1 MTRSFF
7 LAAVAALPV
16 ALVPVAANAQA
27 IDDDALMAEANELFD
42 PIPMTIPSVADNAV
56 TREKVDL
63 GRMLFFDPRL
73 SRSQVLSCYTC
84 HNLAMGGDD
93 NLETSIGH
101 GWQAGPRN
109 SPTVYNA
116 VLNVAQFWDGRAAD
130 LKEQAKGP
138 IQAGVEMN
146 NEPARVVATL
156 KSIPEYAQRFERTF
170 PNVDDPVT
178 FDNVARAIEAF
189 EATLITPASPLDQ
202 YLEGNAQ
209 ALDDQQ
215 KRGLRTFIDTGCASC
230 HNGVNLGGQ
239 GYYPFGVVERPG
251 SEILPLED
259 KGRFAVTATA
269 TDEYV
274 FRAVPLRNVGQTAP
288 YFHSGKVWD
297 LRQAVAIM
305 GVAQLGADLTDEQTD
320 DIVAFLGAL
329 TGEFPDVVVPKLPER
344 SQDTPL
350 PVTAVTGNQ
359 GHLE

>member
-1 MTRSFF
+1 MLRHSFLGALTALPLA
-7 LAAVAALPV
+7 LAAAAAAQTIDDAALMDE
-16 ALVPVAANAQA
+16 ANA
-27 IDDDALMAEANELFD
+27 LFD
-42 PIPMTIPSVADNAV
+42 PIPQMVPAVDGNAV
-56 TREKVDL
+56 TGEKVDL

-73 SRSQVLSCYTC
+73 SASQILSCNSC

-116 VLNVAQFWDGRAAD
+116 IFNVAQFWDGRAAD
-130 LKEQAKGP
+130 LREQAKGP

-156 KSIPEYAQRFERTF
+156 ESMPEYVDHFTRAF
-170 PNVDDPVT
+170 PNEAEPVS

-189 EATLITPASPLDQ
+189 EATLITPASPFDQ
-202 YLEGNAQ
+202 YLEGNPN
-209 ALDDQQ
+209 ALTGQE
-215 KRGLRTFIDTGCASC
+215 KRGLQTFIDTGCATC
-230 HNGVNLGGQ
+230 HAGVNLGGQ
-239 GYYPFGVVERPG
+239 EYYPFGVVERPG
-251 SEILPLED
+251 SDILPLDD
-259 KGRFAVTATA
+259 KGRFQVTQTA

-274 FRAVPLRNVGQTAP
+274 FRAVPLRNVALTSP

-305 GVAQLGADLTDEQTD
+305 GVSQLGQELSDAEID
-320 DIVAFLGAL
+320 DIVAFLKAL
-329 TGEFPDVVVPKLPER
+329 NGEMPRVEVPQLPDR
-344 SQDTPL
+344 TADTPL
-350 PVTAVTGNQ
+350 PITMITGNQ